1 MYNIICLKHGTKYGP
16 EYVNKL
22 KNMVKRHTT
31 LPFNFFCFTE
41 NTHGID
47 SDINTIPLPMNKNLS
62 GWWWK
67 PYVFKEGLF
76 PSGTINFFID
86 LDMVIVNSID
96 KLLEY
101 LPDTF
106 VGLEDVGRVFGPG
119 RIKLGSAV
127 LKWPA
132 NSFTEVWT
140 NFENDHT
147 IVKQFPGDQDYL
159 WHFHKDQ
166 IKFFPSDWIRSYKWE
181 VRDRS
186 EIIRVNGRMTFKDI
200 RDPRIDSNTSIL
212 AFHGSPDPHE
222 VKDPVIVDNWK

>member
-31 LPFNFFCFTE
+31 LPFDFFCFTE
-41 NTHGID
+41 NARGVD
-47 SDINTIPLPMNKNLS
+47 SDVNIQPLPMNDNLS

-76 PSGTINFFID
+76 LTGTVNFFID
-86 LDMVIVNSID
+86 LDMVIVNNMD

-101 LPDTF
+101 LPNAF

-119 RIKLGSAV
+119 RTKLCSAV

-140 NFENDHT
+140 TFENDRT
-147 IVKQFPGDQDYL
+147 IVKQFHGDQDYL
-159 WHFHKDQ
+159 WNFYKDQ
-166 IKFFPSDWIRSYKWE
+166 IKFFPGDWIRSYKWE

-186 EIIRVNGRMTFKDI
+186 ELIRVNGRMTFKDI